1 LKLFKTG
8 LILLFTG
15 VLIAFIAA
23 IIPLFIAV
31 SEGVHISTGGCILI
45 GFIPICF
52 GSGEYALHMA
62 IIAIILTLTLMIIA
76 FALMIY
82 INRRTREYMGSLHR

>member
-1 LKLFKTG
+1 
-8 LILLFTG
+8 LFTG

-62 IIAIILTLTLMIIA
+62 IIAIIKELILFEGLGDSRVSRGGV
-76 FALMIY
+76 
-82 INRRTREYMGSLHR
+82 NRGWLP